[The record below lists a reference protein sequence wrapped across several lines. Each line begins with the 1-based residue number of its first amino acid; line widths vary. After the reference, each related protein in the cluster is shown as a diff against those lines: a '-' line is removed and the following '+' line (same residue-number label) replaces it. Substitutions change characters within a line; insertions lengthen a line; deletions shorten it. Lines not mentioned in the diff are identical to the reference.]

1 MPTTPSIQNRR
12 MALIALCVAFAIQ
25 STAHAAEVTLFSD
38 DFDSGTSATH
48 WSTISDGG
56 DFTADFAFDYSTR
69 GIAPAPNTTGGT
81 TIGMHLTVNST
92 DATPALDAVNAY
104 LNSMTFEGDYIL
116 RFDMWLNY
124 NGGAGGGTGS
134 TQFALI
140 GVGHSAAQ
148 SVWANSPT
156 SDGHW
161 FGITGEGG
169 DSNDYRAYRGA
180 QLLSV
185 DESTLSAISRNH
197 TDVFYQTFFTSPT
210 YESQGAPGKHWV
222 EVEVSYIAGVLEW
235 HINGRLF
242 AIREEPNIAPGAI
255 MLGLM
260 DTFTSIASPA
270 TDTFALFDNVRVVA
284 PDCDNNAQ
292 PDFSEIAAD
301 PELDCNSNDFLDT
314 CETLSDGD
322 FDDDGDV
329 DLTDFDGFVDC
340 LAGPDIL
347 LTNPSNPCEALCL
360 QAFDNG
366 GDDAVDLA
374 DFSAFQRSLTISAIP
389 PRPAGAPTGTQLAA
403 EIAGLSRVDREAR
416 ILAEITSGNVPG
428 FLREFV
434 PINVSRVIA
443 SNTVNATYFVSN
455 DYLSAGI
462 ERDFVRMPMSP
473 LIAQPIA
480 DAFDCLLPTRR
491 MVNDIYTQATTK
503 LAPQP
508 ISPTTTDIA
517 RMTTMLRHHR
527 IVEGQ
532 QGALPL
538 TNLIGGIKKDVV
550 ITTQLPANP
559 NKVAIYGWHQLNGSP
574 IQPLYLG
581 HVDFYADYSHG
592 IRLVYKTM
600 IVDGVEMPVAQ
611 VLADPQLNV
620 LISDEGVLTSPSY

>member
-1 MPTTPSIQNRR
+1 MRSVIVQTSLVAT
-12 MALIALCVAFAIQ
+12 AVLALC
-25 STAHAAEVTLFSD
+25 TADSRAADVTLFSD
-38 DFDSGTSATH
+38 NFDAGTSATN
-48 WSTISDGG
+48 WSIVSHAG
-56 DFTADFAFDYSTR
+56 DFTADFAFDYNTR

-81 TIGMHLTVNST
+81 TVGMHLTVNNT

-124 NGGAGGGTGS
+124 NGGAGGGVGS
-134 TQFALI
+134 TQFALV
-140 GVGHSAAQ
+140 GLGHSGSQ
-148 SVWANSPT
+148 SVWANSAS

-161 FGITGEGG
+161 FGVTGEGG
-169 DSNDYRAYRGA
+169 DSNDYRAYRGT
-180 QLLSV
+180 QLLTV
-185 DESTLSAISRNH
+185 DGSTLAAISRNH
-197 TDVFYQTFFTSPT
+197 TDVFYQTFFPSPT
-210 YESQGAPGKHWV
+210 YESQGAPGKRWV
-222 EVEVSYIAGVLEW
+222 EVEVSYLAGVLEW
-235 HINGRLF
+235 HINGRLI
-242 AIREEPNIAPGAI
+242 AIREEPNINNGAI

-260 DTFTSIASPA
+260 DTFSSIASPA

-284 PDCDNNAQ
+284 PDCDSNAQ
-292 PDFSEIAAD
+292 ADFAEITAD
-301 PELDCNSNDFLDT
+301 ADLDCNSNDFLDT
-314 CETLSDGD
+314 CETISAGD

-340 LAGPDIL
+340 FAGPDML
-347 LTNPSNPCEALCL
+347 LTDPQDPCEALCL
-360 QAFDNG
+360 QAFDESGN
-366 GDDAVDLA
+366 DAIDLN

-389 PRPAGAPTGTQLAA
+389 PRPTGAPTGTQLAA

-416 ILAEITSGNVPG
+416 ILSEITSGNVPG

-434 PINVSRVIA
+434 PINVSANI
-443 SNTVNATYFVSN
+443 SGSPVNATYYVSN
-455 DYLSAGI
+455 DYLAAGL

-480 DAFDCLLPTRR
+480 DAFDCLLPTRK
-491 MVNDIYTQATTK
+491 MAGDIYTQATTK

-508 ISPTTTDIA
+508 ISPATTDIA

-538 TNLIGGIKKDVV
+538 SNLIGGIKKDVV

-559 NKVAIYGWHQLNGSP
+559 NRVAIFGWHQLNGVP

-592 IRLVYKTM
+592 IRLVYETM
-600 IVDGVEMPVAQ
+600 LVDGVEMTVAQ
-611 VLADPQLNV
+611 VLAHPTLHV
-620 LISDEGVLTSPSY
+620 LLSDEGVLTSPSY

>member
-1 MPTTPSIQNRR
+1 

-222 EVEVSYIAGVLEW
+222 EVEVIQSGDLLQWKLDGTVITSIVL
-235 HINGRLF
+235 GSPVSGL
-242 AIREEPNIAPGAI
+242 P
-255 MLGLM
+255 MLGYM
-260 DTFTSIASPA
+260 DPFSSIANPA
-270 TDTFALFDNVRVVA
+270 SENYVIYDNVRVELL
-284 PDCDNNAQ
+284 PDN
-292 PDFSEIAAD
+292 
-301 PELDCNSNDFLDT
+301 DCNANGV
-314 CETLSDGD
+314 SDGCESIVAGD
-322 FDDDGDV
+322 YNGDGSVNGLDYAWFADCFAGPEQSPAPASLTCTNRCLDVFDA
-329 DLTDFDGFVDC
+329 DFDG
-340 LAGPDIL
+340 DI
-347 LTNPSNPCEALCL
+347 
-360 QAFDNG
+360 
-366 GDDAVDLA
+366 DLA
-374 DFSAFQRSLTISAIP
+374 DYEAF
-389 PRPAGAPTGTQLAA
+389 
-403 EIAGLSRVDREAR
+403 
-416 ILAEITSGNVPG
+416 TSNVTP
-428 FLREFV
+428 
-434 PINVSRVIA
+434 
-443 SNTVNATYFVSN
+443 
-455 DYLSAGI
+455 
-462 ERDFVRMPMSP
+462 
-473 LIAQPIA
+473 
-480 DAFDCLLPTRR
+480 
-491 MVNDIYTQATTK
+491 
-503 LAPQP
+503 
-508 ISPTTTDIA
+508 
-517 RMTTMLRHHR
+517 
-527 IVEGQ
+527 
-532 QGALPL
+532 
-538 TNLIGGIKKDVV
+538 
-550 ITTQLPANP
+550 
-559 NKVAIYGWHQLNGSP
+559 
-574 IQPLYLG
+574 
-581 HVDFYADYSHG
+581 
-592 IRLVYKTM
+592 
-600 IVDGVEMPVAQ
+600 
-611 VLADPQLNV
+611 
-620 LISDEGVLTSPSY
+620 